1 MTDQH
6 EPEGTDSDIDRVEAL
21 LREITHD
28 DGELLELPDDLWAG
42 IQTEAAMADHR
53 ANVVVLDRRRRFSPR
68 LAAVSAAAA
77 AAVIIVGG
85 IAVVAQR
92 DERKPTVVASADL
105 AFDPTSF
112 DDLGADAAARVSLVD
127 DDGTLRVEIDESDL
141 SSPIGESA
149 DLELWL
155 IEPDADGNPAK
166 LVSLG
171 LIDPDSPGDFEVPA
185 AYDPDIYF
193 VVDISVEPRD
203 GNANHSGRSILRGPL
218 TET

>member
-1 MTDQH
+1 
-6 EPEGTDSDIDRVEAL
+6 
-21 LREITHD
+21 
-28 DGELLELPDDLWAG
+28 
-42 IQTEAAMADHR
+42 
-53 ANVVVLDRRRRFSPR
+53 
-68 LAAVSAAAA
+68 
-77 AAVIIVGG
+77 VIIIGG

-92 DERKPTVVASADL
+92 DDSGPTIVASADL
-105 AFDPTSF
+105 AYDPVSF
-112 DDLGADAAARVSLVD
+112 DQLGSDAAARVSLID
-127 DDGTLRVEIDESDL
+127 DDGTLRVEIDESEL
-141 SSPIGESA
+141 PSPTGESA

-155 IEPDADGNPAK
+155 IEPDADGNPAD

-171 LIDPDSPGDFEVPA
+171 LIDPDNPGDFEVPA